1 MVGVVYHPKAEPPA
15 WPICLRGNWQETSVK
30 RAING
35 RHVYDVCE
43 GMNDGET
50 QRAHPVREKGL
61 GEKLYPMW
69 IVSREKKAGR
79 ETTLGRTIDTR
90 IGYGL

>member
-1 MVGVVYHPKAEPPA
+1 MVGVVYHPKAEPQA
-15 WPICLRGNWQETSVK
+15 WPICLRGNWQETSGK

-61 GEKLYPMW
+61 GERLYPMW
-69 IVSREKKAGR
+69 SSFTGKKGR
-79 ETTLGRTIDTR
+79 QRND
-90 IGYGL
+90 IGQDH